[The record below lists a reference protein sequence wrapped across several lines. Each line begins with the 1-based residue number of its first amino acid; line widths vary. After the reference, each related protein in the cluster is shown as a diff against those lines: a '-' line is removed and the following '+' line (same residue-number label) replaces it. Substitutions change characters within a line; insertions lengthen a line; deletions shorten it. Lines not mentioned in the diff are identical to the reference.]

1 MFKIS
6 YDKKITMVQGDTG
19 VIKMRIHNY
28 ELSQEDEV
36 RFAIVNKAN
45 PSILL
50 CQHSDKKIVLE
61 KQVTVFE
68 KDGSARILIYP
79 YDTEYLQPGKY
90 LYEIQVKTKDGR
102 IDTVVPLTSFTL
114 MDGSIQG
121 EFGQTT
127 PSKPE
132 PTPSE
137 IELRFKRLENE
148 IIPELGNRV
157 TNVENEIDKI
167 KEVLVTDFD
176 SWQECADYCQV
187 NKKVMRIP
195 KGEYTINT
203 PLKVKGVTITGDGA
217 NNTIIKLDRCDGFI
231 LEQYETQR
239 PVSISNLSIITTSHN
254 MYELCG
260 ISFKEQNDGKRSRGY
275 KLDNLYFENLGC
287 AIELTDC
294 FRVGINRVNIN
305 NCYRSIIVKG
315 QVVQLVGSDITSN
328 CDIANGEVS
337 NRYGSSK
344 IGIEVKGSNHSGEYQ
359 RPESIKFNNTS
370 MVSHDVN
377 LQVSDVLYGS
387 FIQCDFDLSR
397 KQCIVTGAYDGMFLI
412 ADSWIAT
419 RSITSEPIIEIRNAD
434 NLYKK
439 LVIRNNNISVLA
451 GGNSEKCGIGIGVDS
466 NNYYKSG
473 VQIIG
478 NTIQSFT
485 TTKLKYGI
493 YANRTRNIIIKEN
506 DVRECLEQ
514 DIYGEL
520 IEGGIIDDNCTNKIK
535 ISSNHPTKAYST
547 KNNLG
552 TLTIEGTATRYRDF
566 DGKRIASDVVLRNQ
580 NLGANETLTV
590 THNFNL
596 SFDKLQIELYKIVG
610 GEFYPVSGVTIKE
623 YDNNS
628 IKIINKEST
637 VKPIYLKIS
646 KV

>member
-1 MFKIS
+1 MKGKIFKIKNTV
-6 YDKKITMVQGDTG
+6 DELVLPITTTEAVYLEDGKTLND
-19 VIKMRIHNY
+19 
-28 ELSQEDEV
+28 ELDNIENEKATRQEVDVE
-36 RFAIVNKAN
+36 RK
-45 PSILL
+45 
-50 CQHSDKKIVLE
+50 
-61 KQVTVFE
+61 
-68 KDGSARILIYP
+68 
-79 YDTEYLQPGKY
+79 
-90 LYEIQVKTKDGR
+90 R
-102 IDTVVPLTSFTL
+102 IDNINSSL
-114 MDGSIQG
+114 DN
-121 EFGQTT
+121 
-127 PSKPE
+127 
-132 PTPSE
+132 
-137 IELRFKRLENE
+137 IEN
-148 IIPELGNRV
+148 
-157 TNVENEIDKI
+157 DKI
-167 KEVLVTDFD
+167 KEVLVTDFPT
-176 SWQECADYCQV
+176 WQECIDYCEV

-195 KGEYTINT
+195 KGEHTINK
-203 PLKVKGVTITGDGA
+203 PLEVKGVTIAGDGA
-217 NNTIIKLDRCDGFI
+217 NNTIIKLDNCDGFI
-231 LEQYETQR
+231 LEQYETQK
-239 PVSISNLSIITTSHN
+239 PVSISNLSIISTSNN

-260 ISFKEQNDGKRSRGY
+260 IMFKEQNDGKRSRGY
-275 KLDNLYFENLGC
+275 KLENLYFENLGC

-294 FRVGINRVNIN
+294 FRVGLSKININ

-315 QVVQLVGSDITSN
+315 QVVQLVGTDITSN
-328 CDIANGEVS
+328 CDITNSEVS
-337 NRYGSSK
+337 TRYGSTK

-370 MVSHDVN
+370 MVAHDVN
-377 LQVSDVLYGS
+377 LQVDDVLYGS

-397 KQCIVTGAYDGMFLI
+397 KQCIVTGAYDGMLLI

-419 RSITSEPIIEIRNAD
+419 RSTTSEPIIEIRNAD

-473 VQIIG
+473 VEIKG

-485 TTKLKYGI
+485 SIKLKYGI

-506 DVRECLEQ
+506 DVRECLEY

-566 DGKRIASDVVLRNQ
+566 DGKRIASDVILRNQ

-590 THNFNL
+590 SHNFNL
-596 SFDKLQIELYKIVG
+596 TFDKLQVELYKIDG
-610 GEFYPVSGVTIKE
+610 NEFYPITGVTIKE
-623 YDNNS
+623 YDKNS
-628 IKIINKEST
+628 IQIINKENT
-637 VKPIYLKIS
+637 VKAIYLKIS

>member
-1 MFKIS
+1 MSTGKIELS
-6 YDKKITMVQGDTG
+6 VGTMKIANEYEIFTEEEIRNINKIPAIEDELEESVKFEIVGEGTTVQLYVDKKKEIKGYPITSPDRVIDENG
-19 VIKMRIHNY
+19 VNIK
-28 ELSQEDEV
+28 D
-36 RFAIVNKAN
+36 
-45 PSILL
+45 
-50 CQHSDKKIVLE
+50 
-61 KQVTVFE
+61 
-68 KDGSARILIYP
+68 
-79 YDTEYLQPGKY
+79 
-90 LYEIQVKTKDGR
+90 
-102 IDTVVPLTSFTL
+102 
-114 MDGSIQG
+114 
-121 EFGQTT
+121 
-127 PSKPE
+127 
-132 PTPSE
+132 E
-137 IELRFKRLENE
+137 IEE
-148 IIPELGNRV
+148 IKN
-157 TNVENEIDKI
+157 DKI

-176 SWQECADYCQV
+176 NWQECINFCQA
-187 NKKVMRIP
+187 NKKIMRIP
-195 KGEYTINT
+195 KGEYTINAS
-203 PLKVKGVTITGDGA
+203 LNVKGVTITGDGA
-217 NNTIIKLDRCDGFI
+217 NNTIIKLDNCDGFI
-231 LEQYETQR
+231 LEQYETQK
-239 PVSISNLSIITTSHN
+239 PVSISNFSIISTNNN

-275 KLDNLYFENLGC
+275 KLENLYFENLGC

-294 FRVGINRVNIN
+294 FRVGLSKININ

-315 QVVQLVGSDITSN
+315 QVVQLVCTDVTSN
-328 CDIANGEVS
+328 CDIADGEVS
-337 NRYGSSK
+337 TRYGSVK

-370 MVSHDVN
+370 IVNHDVN

-397 KQCIVTGAYDGMFLI
+397 KQCIITGAYDGMLLI

-419 RSITSEPIIEIRNAD
+419 QSTTSEPIIEIRNAD

-451 GGNSEKCGIGIGVDS
+451 GGNSEKCGIGIGVNG
-466 NNYYKSG
+466 NNYFKSG
-473 VQIIG
+473 VEIKG

-485 TTKLKYGI
+485 ATKLKYGI
-493 YANRTRNIIIKEN
+493 YANKTRNIIIKEN

-535 ISSNHPTKAYST
+535 ISSNHATKAYSL

-552 TLTIEGTATRYRDF
+552 TIITEGTATRYRDF
-566 DGKRIASDVVLRNQ
+566 DGKRILSEVVLRNQ

-590 THNFNL
+590 THNFGL
-596 SFDKLQIELYKIVG
+596 SFDKLQVELYKITEN
-610 GEFYPVSGVTIKE
+610 EFYPITGVTIKE

-628 IKIINKEST
+628 IQIINKDST